1 MPSSTS
7 RTIRKAIGAM
17 KDQTSISIA
26 KVAGNIA
33 PHIEVLVVKATSHD
47 EIPADDKYVRE
58 IFNFTSYSKSYV
70 NACLI
75 SITKRLS
82 KTRDWIVAVK
92 SLVLVHRFLTDR
104 HPTFEDEIVRVHA
117 SREGMRIFN
126 MSDFRD
132 EAHSNSLDHA
142 SFVRVYALYLD
153 EKVGFLAYK
162 RGLRGGGVDESGDC
176 EFGSV
181 KRNGDTTVTPAE
193 RVLDRLKHLLRIL
206 NCVLDCKPS
215 GAAKNNRLLSI
226 ALHHIVRDS
235 FKVYVEIWD
244 VLGVLMDRFMEMEYE
259 QCVKAFEFYVRASKK
274 MDELAGFYA
283 WCKDLGIARSS
294 EYPEVQRIPESLLGT
309 LNGFLKEMGD
319 RTKSPKVKVIG
330 LVKEQEL
337 GFNEL
342 KALPASEIKN
352 STPQSQSP
360 PLAPEIKN
368 STPQSQSPPLAP
380 ETKNSTPQSQSPPL
394 ALETKKSI
402 PQSQSPPLAPEPKEA
417 PRILQETGDLL
428 NLRDDDNVL
437 ANEQGNKLEMAL
449 FSGASIVKTDGL
461 WEEFSPSEVNTVWQ
475 KPGDEIGKADW
486 ELTLVETTSNLLKP
500 KADLG
505 GGFDSLLLNGMYDQG
520 AVRQHVNSTDM
531 SGGSYSSVALPGA
544 GRNATPIL
552 ALPAPDGTMQ
562 AVGTQDPFAA
572 SLSVPPPSYVQIAEM
587 ERKQHLLVQEQHL
600 WQQYGRDGMQGQ
612 VGLTSV
618 GGHAPGSQP
627 MSYEMPS
634 QDMMSYGMPQVG
646 GIGQPGGYYNAPF

>member
-7 RTIRKAIGAM
+7 RTIRKAIGVM

-26 KVAGNIA
+26 KVTGNLA

-70 NACLI
+70 NACLM
-75 SITKRLS
+75 SIMKRLS
-82 KTRDWIVAVK
+82 KTSDWIVAVK
-92 SLVLVHRFLTDR
+92 SLMLVHRFLTDR
-104 HPTFEDEIVRVHA
+104 HPTFEDEIVCA
-117 SREGMRIFN
+117 SRDGMKVLK

-142 SFVRVYALYLD
+142 RFVRVYATYLD
-153 EKVGFLAYK
+153 EKVGFLVYK
-162 RGLRGGGVDESGDC
+162 RNLKGVESGDG

-181 KRNGDTTVTPAE
+181 KRNEVVTPAREMKAE

-206 NCVLDCKPS
+206 SCALDCKPN
-215 GAAKNNRLLSI
+215 GAAENNRLLLVAI
-226 ALHHIVRDS
+226 HHIVRDS
-235 FKVYVEIWD
+235 FKVYVEICD

-259 QCVKAFEFYVRASKK
+259 QCGKAFEFYVRASKK
-274 MDELAGFYA
+274 MDELTGFYG
-283 WCKDLGIARSS
+283 WCKDMGIARSS
-294 EYPEVQRIPESLLGT
+294 EYPEVQKITDNLLGT
-309 LNGFLKEMGD
+309 LNGLLKEMGD
-319 RTKSPKVKVIG
+319 RTKSPEMKAKVIG
-330 LVKEQEL
+330 LVKEQEI
-337 GFNEL
+337 GINEV
-342 KALPASEIKN
+342 KALPA
-352 STPQSQSP
+352 
-360 PLAPEIKN
+360 PEIEN
-368 STPQSQSPPLAP
+368 L
-380 ETKNSTPQSQSPPL
+380 
-394 ALETKKSI
+394 I

-428 NLRDDDNVL
+428 SLRDDDGVS
-437 ANEQGNKLEMAL
+437 ADEQGNKLAMLL
-449 FSGASIVKTDGL
+449 FSEVSTVKTDGL
-461 WEEFSPSEVNTVWQ
+461 WEELSSSGVNSAWQ
-475 KPGDEIGKADW
+475 IPAAKIGKADW
-486 ELTLVETTSNLLKP
+486 ELALVETTSNLSKP
-500 KADLG
+500 KADLE

-520 AVRQHVNSTDM
+520 AVRQHVSSTDM
-531 SGGSYSSVALPGA
+531 SGGSFSSVALSGA
-544 GRNATPIL
+544 GKNTTPIL

-587 ERKQHLLVQEQHL
+587 ERRQHLLVQEQHL

-618 GGHAPGSQP
+618 GGGSSLYHHAPSSQP
-627 MSYEMPS
+627 
-634 QDMMSYGMPQVG
+634 MMSYGMPQVG

>member
-26 KVAGNIA
+26 KVAGNVA

-58 IFNFTSYSKSYV
+58 IFNFTSYSKGYV
-70 NACLI
+70 NACLV
-75 SITKRLS
+75 SITKRFS

-92 SLVLVHRFLTDR
+92 SLMLVHRFLTDR
-104 HPTFEDEIVRVHA
+104 HPTFEDEIVQVHA
-117 SREGMRIFN
+117 RGVRVFS

-142 SFVRVYALYLD
+142 CFVRVYAMYLD
-153 EKVGFLAYK
+153 EKVGFLVYK
-162 RGLRGGGVDESGDC
+162 RGLKGDIVESGDC
-176 EFGSV
+176 ESASV
-181 KRNGDTTVTPAE
+181 KRSEVVTPAREMEAE

-206 NCVLDCKPS
+206 NCVLDCKPN
-215 GAAKNNRLLSI
+215 GAAKNNRLLLVAI
-226 ALHHIVRDS
+226 HHIVRDS
-235 FKVYVEIWD
+235 FKLYVEICD

-274 MDELAGFYA
+274 MDELAVFYD
-283 WCKDLGIARSS
+283 WCKDMGIARSS
-294 EYPEVQRIPESLLGT
+294 EYPEVQKITDTLLGT
-309 LNGFLKEMGD
+309 LNGFLKEMGG
-319 RTKSPKVKVIG
+319 RTKSPEMKVKVIG

-337 GFNEL
+337 GINEV
-342 KALPASEIKN
+342 KALPAPEIKS

-360 PLAPEIKN
+360 PLAPEITN
-368 STPQSQSPPLAP
+368 ST
-380 ETKNSTPQSQSPPL
+380 
-394 ALETKKSI
+394 

-417 PRILQETGDLL
+417 PRVLQETGDLL
-428 NLRDDDNVL
+428 NLRDDDDVL
-437 ANEQGNKLEMAL
+437 AKEQGNKLAMAL
-449 FSGASIVKTDGL
+449 FSGVSAVKTDGL
-461 WEEFSPSEVNTVWQ
+461 WEEFSSSEVTPAWQ
-475 KPGDEIGKADW
+475 KPGAEIGKVDW
-486 ELTLVETTSNLLKP
+486 ELALVETTSNLLKE
-500 KADLG
+500 KSDLG

-520 AVRQHVNSTDM
+520 AVRQHVSSTDM
-531 SGGSYSSVALPGA
+531 SGGSFSSVALPGA
-544 GRNATPIL
+544 GKNAAPIL

-587 ERKQHLLVQEQHL
+587 ERKQHLLVQEQNI

-612 VGLTSV
+612 VGLISIGGGTSHY
-618 GGHAPGSQP
+618 HAPGSQP
-627 MSYEMPS
+627 
-634 QDMMSYGMPQVG
+634 MMSYGMPQVG
-646 GIGQPGGYYNAPF
+646 GIGQPGSYYNAPF